1 MFEFKLMNLWQ
12 ASVFNHILASAVLI
26 YLILFDKTVIVY
38 NLDHLK
44 MKTSRHNKNQ
54 LATW

>member
-1 MFEFKLMNLWQ
+1 MNLWQ